1 MSVGPGRIER
11 RVLKIL
17 EWERKNNGGALHRLL
32 DYRDGS
38 HREAYQYQECDTTVG
53 GLVDSILYGCNNDDH
68 PYTDDRQGKAYR
80 SLYQSVC
87 RAVRSLER
95 KGLVKTVEGNT
106 KNRPICYVENEGDY
120 IRVRLNGDLKEQ
132 LGLKE
137 KEGIYSIIMQ
147 MIEEDMEK
155 IKENVIKQLIEGMEE
170 SRKEVLKDFKL
181 GELKGENKNA
191 E

>member
-1 MSVGPGRIER
+1 MNI
-11 RVLKIL
+11 
-17 EWERKNNGGALHRLL
+17 
-32 DYRDGS
+32 
-38 HREAYQYQECDTTVG
+38 
-53 GLVDSILYGCNNDDH
+53 VDEFYD
-68 PYTDDRQGKAYR
+68 
-80 SLYQSVC
+80 
-87 RAVRSLER
+87 R

-147 MIEEDMEK
+147 MIEEDIEK

-181 GELKGENKNA
+181 GELKGEKNG
-191 E
+191 